1 MARKDA
7 RQESLKK
14 GLVQMLELGFDEE
27 KVSAADVGA
36 LTGNFGKDHDTD
48 LAVAFL
54 LGRVADPA
62 AVAALTTL
70 ERSARAKEIKREARR
85 SLFKLE
91 QRGMNIARGDETRAA
106 APRPAFNLG
115 PEIEGYISSVD
126 GPGVRLVWLTKPQ
139 AEGGLQLLQGMVS
152 DRVGLAHVSG
162 SFVKRKELRERAQ
175 TIKESHGVSMIPVPW
190 EYADR
195 MLYEGYEKAKAL
207 GQGETEHFLSLR
219 SVFNPL
225 KPKPAPHPVYDRLSA
240 ESAPAEAWRERSR
253 RLLDEPEFR
262 FWILDEDWI
271 KSYLDRV
278 EEAQGSRLVLNEA
291 QKEERFSAIV
301 RDAAREIFTGE
312 TGRVFT
318 RRMEDMALYLL
329 ETRREEP
336 ARLALAVA
344 LQLAEGE
351 IGILDISFLTGLVQK
366 SMAFYLS
373 RAKEKA
379 AEEPS
384 LIVKP

>member
-1 MARKDA
+1 MAKKDV
-7 RQESLKK
+7 RQEALKAGTERLRQA
-14 GLVQMLELGFDEE
+14 GLETEN
-27 KVSAADVGA
+27 VSAASLNS
-36 LTGNFGKDHDTD
+36 LTAQLGKEHDTD

-62 AVAALTTL
+62 AVAALTEL
-70 ERSARAKEIKREARR
+70 ERATASKDIKREARR

-91 QRGMNIARGDETRAA
+91 QRGMNIPRAA
-106 APRPAFNLG
+106 PRAAVPRPAFKLG

-139 AEGGLQLLQGMVS
+139 AESGLQLFQGMVS

-240 ESAPAEAWRERSR
+240 ESAQAEAWRERSR

-262 FWILDEDWI
+262 LWILDEDWM
-271 KSYLDRV
+271 KPYLERV

-312 TGRVFT
+312 TGRIFT

-329 ETRREEP
+329 ETGREES
-336 ARLALAVA
+336 AKLAYAVA
-344 LQLAEGE
+344 LQFAEGE

-366 SMAFYLS
+366 SMAFYLNQ
-373 RAKEKA
+373 AKEKA